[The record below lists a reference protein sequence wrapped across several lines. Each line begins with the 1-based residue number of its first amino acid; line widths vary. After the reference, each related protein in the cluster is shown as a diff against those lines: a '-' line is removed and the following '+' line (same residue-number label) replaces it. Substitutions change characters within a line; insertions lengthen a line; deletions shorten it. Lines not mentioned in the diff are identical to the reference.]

1 MHGVRSLHFSGFGP
15 DELLYLVLYPLD
27 VRNIHVVG
35 GGAHIFMLL
44 VGEDVDTNQVHL
56 QRKRFEQSQSEHT
69 FSSTD
74 FKQHPATP
82 PPKKK

>member
-1 MHGVRSLHFSGFGP
+1 MSGSGL

-56 QRKRFEQSQSEHT
+56 QRKRFEQSRSEHT
-69 FSSTD
+69 FSSNKNIKENSESTE
-74 FKQHPATP
+74 QPTAC
-82 PPKKK
+82 